1 MSTLLLQQGYRI
13 EYCAASDALTHA
25 PETFSEFFNQRRR
38 WGPST
43 LANIVDLLGDWRNTI
58 KLNDNVSTLYI
69 LYQFCMLVST
79 VLGPATIL
87 LMMAGAFT
95 VVFKTSVI
103 ESYLMAILPAIAFIL
118 ICFYAK
124 PSTQM
129 VVASVMSA
137 VYAIVMTIVLVG
149 TVGQAIDGG
158 FTSPN
163 VVFLIMLIVV
173 FFVSA
178 VMHPEEFFCVVP
190 GALYFICLPTGYLLL
205 TIYFLS
211 NMHIVSWGTREVP
224 QRKTKEEI
232 EEEKRIEDEKR
243 KKKEEKKKGLFGW
256 FGLNSMFME
265 MIEMFKQFRT
275 DVGTNEQK
283 SKTDTLL
290 EELIY
295 EIRRNKEHQNR
306 PRSKSNCTMTDD
318 NEVKEQP
325 KQEPTDDCK
334 KITDTVQV
342 EEIPPWL
349 KYEDFENPAWLQSLA
364 TGSGPVRP
372 LNEKESAFWKQII
385 QKYLYPINEDKAHQD
400 KVATDLKNLRNNV
413 VFGFF
418 MTSAIWIA
426 LSMEL
431 EILQGELKDKLFFKI
446 PKIFTSDYL
455 AFEPLGLIFLVF
467 FSLILCVQFLGMFAH
482 RWGTVL
488 HMLSITDISCGKTF
502 TEKDKVREIITKA
515 LELQKLCNIENEPQP
530 DYDEPIPDYD
540 DFDEDDDLTLEE
552 RSSTDTLGSLPSS
565 LVSANPPSYH
575 SSLPVHAMNRKQR
588 NHEVFNTKGYSR
600 ATALRQAFEKRF
612 RNESQGQCS
621 YDVSGRTVGLQ
632 DMRENDEAFTEV

>member
-1 MSTLLLQQGYRI
+1 MLQQGYRI

-43 LANIVDLLGDWRNTI
+43 LANIVDLLGGWRNTV

-95 VVFKTSVI
+95 VVFKTTVV

-129 VVASVMSA
+129 AVASVMSA
-137 VYAIVMTIVLVG
+137 VYAIIMTIVLVG
-149 TVGQAIDGG
+149 TVGQAIEGG

-178 VMHPEEFFCVVP
+178 VMHPEEFFCVIP

-232 EEEKRIEDEKR
+232 AEEKRIEDEKR
-243 KKKEEKKKGLFGW
+243 KKKDEKRKGIFGW
-256 FGLNSMFME
+256 FGLNRMFIE
-265 MIEMFKQFRT
+265 MLEMFKQFRT
-275 DVGTNEQK
+275 DVKTEEQK
-283 SKTDTLL
+283 SKTDSLL
-290 EELIY
+290 EELIH
-295 EIRRNKEHQNR
+295 EMRRSREPQQR

-318 NEVKEQP
+318 KDIEAQP
-325 KQEPTDDCK
+325 QLEDTSEECIKVDD
-334 KITDTVQV
+334 TSQTEDL
-342 EEIPPWL
+342 PPWL
-349 KYEDFENPAWLQSLA
+349 KYEDFENPAWLQSLVTN
-364 TGSGPVRP
+364 TGPIRP
-372 LNEKESAFWKQII
+372 LNDKENIFWKQLIG
-385 QKYLYPINEDKAHQD
+385 KYLYPINEDKTHQE
-400 KVATDLKNLRNNV
+400 KVAADLKNLRNNV

-446 PKIFTSDYL
+446 PRIFTSEYL
-455 AFEPLGLIFLVF
+455 SFEPLGLLFLVF

-540 DFDEDDDLTLEE
+540 DFDEDEDMTLEE
-552 RSSTDTLGSLPSS
+552 ASSTGTLGSLPSS
-565 LVSANPPSYH
+565 LISANPPSYH
-575 SSLPVHAMNRKQR
+575 SSLPVHGAATKKQR
-588 NHEVFNTKGYSR
+588 NHEVFDKKGYSR
-600 ATALRQAFEKRF
+600 ATALRKAFEKRF
-612 RNESQGQCS
+612 RNESQGQCT
-621 YDVSGRTVGLQ
+621 YDINRRTAGLH
-632 DMRENDEAFTEV
+632 DIRENENAFSEV